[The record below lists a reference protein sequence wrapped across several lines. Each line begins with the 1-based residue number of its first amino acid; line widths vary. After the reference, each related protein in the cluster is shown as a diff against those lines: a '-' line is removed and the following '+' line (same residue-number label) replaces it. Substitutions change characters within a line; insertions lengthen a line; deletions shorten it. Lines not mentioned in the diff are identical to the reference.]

1 MCNIQTTESLHGF
14 EKVFTNMHCK
24 NISVKNII
32 QSTDTDFTFLDSHH
46 IWFSQMKIKVHK
58 SEHIADQRWSY

>member
-1 MCNIQTTESLHGF
+1 MCNIQTTESYMVF

-32 QSTDTDFTFLDSHH
+32 QSTDTDFTFLD
-46 IWFSQMKIKVHK
+46 IVIIFGFHK
-58 SEHIADQRWSY
+58 WK

>member
-1 MCNIQTTESLHGF
+1 MHHFYDIYIYNMCNIQTTESLHGF

-32 QSTDTDFTFLDSHH
+32 QSTDTDFTFLD
-46 IWFSQMKIKVHK
+46 IVIIFGFHK
-58 SEHIADQRWSY
+58 WK